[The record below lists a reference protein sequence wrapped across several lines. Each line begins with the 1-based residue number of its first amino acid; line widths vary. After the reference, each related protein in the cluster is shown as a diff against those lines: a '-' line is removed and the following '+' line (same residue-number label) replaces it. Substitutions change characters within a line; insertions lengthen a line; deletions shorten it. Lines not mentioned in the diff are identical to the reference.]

1 VLIGVVYEN
10 IYNNIHGM
18 YNPYTQQCFLTLPTC
33 KCILLHLHLHVG
45 SVKQIEM
52 HLHDLA

>member
-1 VLIGVVYEN
+1 MLIGVVYEN

-18 YNPYTQQCFLTLPTC
+18 YNPYTQQFFLTLPTC